1 MELTLYQVNA
11 VLVRKAVKYLGVKL
25 NSISDK
31 CLSNEDIDEP
41 EGKQII
47 SIDHIVSSQY
57 IIVLCAFSI
66 RGKIINHLS
75 VRKHRKYGKVSLS
88 GIFQKSFAKV
98 TFTFAADCCCRM
110 FRGGNGS
117 FLYYT

>member
-1 MELTLYQVNA
+1 M
-11 VLVRKAVKYLGVKL
+11 
-25 NSISDK
+25 
-31 CLSNEDIDEP
+31 SNEDIDEP

-88 GIFQKSFAKV
+88 GIFPKRALRRLHLL
-98 TFTFAADCCCRM
+98 FAADCCCRM